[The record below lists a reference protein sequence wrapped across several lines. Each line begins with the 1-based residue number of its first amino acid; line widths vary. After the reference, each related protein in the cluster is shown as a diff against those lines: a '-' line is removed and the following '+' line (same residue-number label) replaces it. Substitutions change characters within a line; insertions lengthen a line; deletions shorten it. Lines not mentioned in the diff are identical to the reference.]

1 MADKPHYHGHR
12 QRLKER
18 LTQDS
23 SQLADYELLEL
34 LLAHVIPR
42 RDTKPLAK
50 ELLSRYETLRGVL
63 LARPEELSDV
73 KGLGPSAEIFF
84 TLFKEIRAR
93 VEEEPARKR
102 EILSHPSKAAHMA
115 MSRLGHLST
124 EEFWVVL
131 VDAKNRLIGWER
143 ITSGTVNETAVYPR
157 ELIAKALQRK
167 AASCIMV
174 HNHPGGDPRPSR
186 LDDEL
191 TERMQRAC
199 HEVGVRLL
207 DHIIVTD
214 DDYYSYQMQGQL

>member
-1 MADKPHYHGHR
+1 MADTPHYHGHR

-18 LTQDS
+18 LAQDATQ
-23 SQLADYELLEL
+23 LPDYELLEL
-34 LLAHVIPR
+34 LLAYVIPR
-42 RDTKPLAK
+42 RDTKPMAK
-50 ELLSRYETLRGVL
+50 ELIARFETLGGVL
-63 LARPEELSDV
+63 LARPGELSDI
-73 KGLGPSAEIFF
+73 KGLGPSAENFF

-93 VEEEPARKR
+93 VAEAPVRNR
-102 EILSHPSKAAHMA
+102 ETLSHPSKAAHMA

-131 VDAKNRLIGWER
+131 VDTKNRLIGWER
-143 ITSGTVNETAVYPR
+143 ISTGTVNETAVYPR

-199 HEVGVRLL
+199 NEVGVRLL